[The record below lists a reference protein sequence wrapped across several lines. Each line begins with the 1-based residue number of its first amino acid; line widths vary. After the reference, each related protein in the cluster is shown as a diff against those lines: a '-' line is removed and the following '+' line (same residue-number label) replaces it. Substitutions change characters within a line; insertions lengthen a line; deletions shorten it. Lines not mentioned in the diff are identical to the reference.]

1 MFPSENNFFELLAY
15 SKDQEQ
21 KENIVKFIN
30 KSQLKVLQK
39 ITKKILNGNINVTK
53 IQFRI
58 LKNKKQFLRKLSE
71 GKVKN
76 KDLQKEYIII
86 CFIVKLALEHNEIC
100 SKISSRTNRKVGKN
114 RSKYSCERSVS
125 ESSSSEEECITSDG
139 YISTEESSDSDQNS
153 EIEQSVRFGETS
165 INNTKSDVR
174 MSPSEEEE

>member
-21 KENIVKFIN
+21 KKNIVKFIN

-39 ITKKILNGNINVTK
+39 ITNKLLNGNIKLTK

-114 RSKYSCERSVS
+114 RSKYSCKRSIS
-125 ESSSSEEECITSDG
+125 ESSSSDEQQYITSDG

-153 EIEQSVRFGETS
+153 DIEQSVRFGETS
-165 INNTKSDVR
+165 INNTKSDV
-174 MSPSEEEE
+174 

>member
-21 KENIVKFIN
+21 KKNIVKFIN
-30 KSQLKVLQK
+30 KSQLKILQK
-39 ITKKILNGNINVTK
+39 ITNKLLNGNIKLTK

-114 RSKYSCERSVS
+114 RSKYSCKRSVS
-125 ESSSSEEECITSDG
+125 ESSFSDEQQYITSDG
-139 YISTEESSDSDQNS
+139 YISTEESSDSDRNS

-165 INNTKSDVR
+165 INNTKSDV
-174 MSPSEEEE
+174 